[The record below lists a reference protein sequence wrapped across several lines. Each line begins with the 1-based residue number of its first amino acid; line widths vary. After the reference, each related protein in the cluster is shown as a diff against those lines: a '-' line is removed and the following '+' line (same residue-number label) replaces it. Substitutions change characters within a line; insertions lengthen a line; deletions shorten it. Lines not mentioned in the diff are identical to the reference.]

1 MRILAHSYR
10 ARHQSGFSA
19 YMALQSALMRHYLR
33 RGGTVQQ
40 WCSRMAPAFR
50 DRYAGELLG

>member
-1 MRILAHSYR
+1 MRILASSYR
-10 ARHQSGFSA
+10 ARHQTGFSA
-19 YMALQSALMRHYLR
+19 YMALQCALMQHYVR